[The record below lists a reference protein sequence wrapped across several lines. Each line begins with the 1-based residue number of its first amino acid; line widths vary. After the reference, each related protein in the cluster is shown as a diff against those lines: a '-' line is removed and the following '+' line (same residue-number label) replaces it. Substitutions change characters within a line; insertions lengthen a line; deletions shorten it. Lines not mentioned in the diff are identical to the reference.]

1 MTERVADRARKETQ
15 VKPVTADT
23 RQAERVTA
31 DSPRRVWL
39 VVGDKLGDNGQ
50 VEIIADALGWPVERK
65 SLRVLPQYVLGKPPF
80 KPSLY
85 HIDAAASDP
94 LAPPWP
100 DLVLT
105 VGRRPSMA
113 ALWIKE
119 QSGGR
124 TKVLIVGRPRTR
136 LRDFDLIV
144 ATPQYRLPGHDN
156 VVRIDLPL
164 MRVNPARVAA
174 AVDAWRERLAGL
186 PRPLTAVLVG
196 GPTKPFVFDADVTA
210 NFISALRRTTAGEG
224 SLFITTSRRTPP
236 EVVAVLEA
244 NLPENAHLFVW
255 RPDASENPYMGLL
268 GFADRFVVTGDS
280 LSMMIEVARLGRPL
294 AIFPLPVASSV
305 GLSVRMLLA
314 RAFQPAPG
322 SGRST
327 LLTRI
332 GDVFHNMGLVGYAK
346 DTEEVHRRL
355 VAGGFAVM
363 LGHSFT
369 APRGPVPDDAPRIV
383 ERIRGLFNAG

>member
-1 MTERVADRARKETQ
+1 MERGFWVNRHHAELQRAVR
-15 VKPVTADT
+15 A
-23 RQAERVTA
+23 
-31 DSPRRVWL
+31 SPAPTRRVWL
-39 VVGDKLGDNGQ
+39 VLGDKLGDNGQ
-50 VEIIADALGWPVERK
+50 VEIIADALGWPAERK
-65 SLRVLPQYVLGKPPF
+65 NLRVLPQYVLGKPPF

-144 ATPQYRLPGHDN
+144 ATPQYRLPGHGN

-164 MRVNPARVAA
+164 MRVDPARVAA
-174 AVDAWRERLAGL
+174 AVDAWRARLSGL

-196 GPTKPFVFDADVTA
+196 GPTKPFVFDAEVTA
-210 NFISALRRTTAGEG
+210 NFISALRRTTRDRG
-224 SLFITTSRRTPP
+224 SLFITTSRRTPA
-236 EVVAVLEA
+236 EVVAALEA
-244 NLPENAHLFVW
+244 NLPQNAQLYVW
-255 RPDASENPYMGLL
+255 GAKAAENPYMGLL
-268 GFADRFVVTGDS
+268 GLADQFVVTGDS
-280 LSMMIEVARLGRPL
+280 LSMMIEVARIGRPL
-294 AIFPLPVASSV
+294 AIFQLPIERSA
-305 GLSVRMLLA
+305 GLSARMLLA
-314 RAFQPAPG
+314 RTFQPAPG
-322 SGRST
+322 SDRST
-327 LLTRI
+327 FLMRI
-332 GDVFHNMGLVGYAK
+332 GDAFHDMGIVGYAK

-363 LGHSFT
+363 LGQSFA
-369 APRGPVPDDAPRIV
+369 APRGPVPDDAPRIA
-383 ERIRGLFNAG
+383 ERIRALFDAR